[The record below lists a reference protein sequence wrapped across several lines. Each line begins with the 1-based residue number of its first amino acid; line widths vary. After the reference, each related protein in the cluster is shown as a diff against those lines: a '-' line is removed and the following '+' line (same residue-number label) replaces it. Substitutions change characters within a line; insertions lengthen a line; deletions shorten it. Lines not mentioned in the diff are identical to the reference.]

1 MSTPATATPWRPR
14 VPNSVM
20 RERMVLSSSTG
31 ARTLPL
37 TISPSATTSSR
48 SGASVKAWYPKRY
61 ERPTMPSSVV
71 RSMSSSGAWVTWPD
85 AVRTGGS
92 SGATT
97 ARACRSRI
105 RIVASHEGLQH
116 PVGAQAA
123 SGERAPQRQTS
134 ARLFFVGHRDLL
146 EDRDGAGGVL
156 VLDPHVDVID
166 RLGREVAPAQRL
178 HGRGSLQ
185 QEELVLLDDRR
196 GQIVRGEERVARDAE
211 ALGQADE
218 QVRVRRRLAA
228 HHVLTALLDDERDQG
243 SLALEIVE
251 GRRIPADRDD
261 LPGSV
266 SERVEEEAT
275 LLTDHVAELSW
286 REPAV
291 PEHPEQP
298 VVQPGMGHL
307 RLTEQ
312 GGGKFGGR

>member
-71 RSMSSSGAWVTWPD
+71 RSMSSSGAWVTCPD

-123 SGERAPQRQTS
+123 SGERAPQRPTS
-134 ARLFFVGHRDLL
+134 ARLFFVGHRHLL
-146 EDRDGAGGVL
+146 GARDGA
-156 VLDPHVDVID
+156 D
-166 RLGREVAPAQRL
+166 
-178 HGRGSLQ
+178 
-185 QEELVLLDDRR
+185 
-196 GQIVRGEERVARDAE
+196 
-211 ALGQADE
+211 
-218 QVRVRRRLAA
+218 
-228 HHVLTALLDDERDQG
+228 
-243 SLALEIVE
+243 
-251 GRRIPADRDD
+251 
-261 LPGSV
+261 
-266 SERVEEEAT
+266 
-275 LLTDHVAELSW
+275 
-286 REPAV
+286 AV
-291 PEHPEQP
+291 PALDL
-298 VVQPGMGHL
+298 HL
-307 RLTEQ
+307 HLLGPHGACPSPPRSL
-312 GGGKFGGR
+312 